1 VTVAVRESVPGA
13 PLADPVVTG
22 DRLFDL
28 QLSFNLFPAMYAHPS
43 WIWPTVL
50 PHGEE
55 LHSPVTATTFW
66 TRCLS
71 SSLLRAWRL
80 DALFDCDFFDPAKRL
95 ALIDAAELVRIG
107 GLAGAVLMRDRLRYI
122 VDRSEVEAL
131 RRGIGV
137 EAHRFALKWSE
148 GSHELARD
156 VRARIV
162 PFDGPLP
169 GAETWAACSASLVS
183 VAIPLTAPGVLGRL
197 QLKFPRGWSQ
207 PPAPR
212 LRLSEVERAS
222 LVTLLISI
230 IRADAGHWAWL
241 FQPDAGSMSC

>member
-1 VTVAVRESVPGA
+1 
-13 PLADPVVTG
+13 
-22 DRLFDL
+22 
-28 QLSFNLFPAMYAHPS
+28 
-43 WIWPTVL
+43 
-50 PHGEE
+50 
-55 LHSPVTATTFW
+55 
-66 TRCLS
+66 
-71 SSLLRAWRL
+71 
-80 DALFDCDFFDPAKRL
+80 
-95 ALIDAAELVRIG
+95 
-107 GLAGAVLMRDRLRYI
+107 MRDRLRYI

-156 VRARIV
+156 IRARIM
-162 PFDGPLP
+162 PLDGTLP
-169 GAETWAACSASLVS
+169 DPETWAAYSASLVAA
-183 VAIPLTAPGVLGRL
+183 AIPLTAPGVLGRL

-222 LVTLLISI
+222 LVTLLITI